1 MSLRTRSLLRPL
13 ERRITPT
20 TYFVTNAQDAGS
32 GSLRQAVL
40 DANAAGGADSIVF
53 DAAVFATPQTITLK
67 TGQMTI
73 TDAVTITGPTA
84 KLTIDASHSTRI
96 FEIDLPGKN
105 TNALNLLG
113 LTLINGNATTGGG
126 AIATFDDALTL
137 ANVNVFGCASEDQG
151 GAISSGASLTISDC
165 VFSRNSATG
174 TPSSRGG
181 AILMLNGSA
190 LTVTRSTI
198 SGNMASASGGGI
210 FMTYGTLTLTEST
223 ISDNR
228 AGLTTIGF
236 GFPGGGGML
245 LGWGPATIRNCTI
258 SGNTAPRGGGIY
270 SLGNS
275 NVTIQNSTIALN
287 AAANSGGGIYR
298 ANGTVTLE
306 SVILAKNTAP
316 SLANSGQFA
325 ANFCLLGETSTSI
338 TGSNNKIAAD
348 PLLGSLGNYGGPT
361 PVHPLLPGSPAV
373 DAGSNPTGL
382 VTDQR
387 GSGFSRVNNG
397 FADIGAVE
405 GPIAGPMAVAAITN
419 VDVRNDPV
427 IVFTITYYD
436 QGAIDVASLGTGNVT
451 VAGPNEVIITPTFVG
466 VDDNSN
472 GSPRV
477 ATYQFTAPG
486 GIWDPTDNG
495 VYTLAFVGEQVYDT
509 DAPAPHAAL
518 PGAVANFSVSVGQTF
533 VVDITTDENDG
544 NTSPGDVS
552 LREAI
557 ALATANSSMI
567 NSVVFDPLLFASPQT
582 MILTLG
588 ELKINNWLFIDGPAA
603 KLTIDANKQSR
614 IFNIDVP
621 GKSYQPV
628 SLADL
633 ALINGKAL
641 TGYSAYYFLGGGIE
655 CSNEALTLTNVSIA
669 HCQAS
674 GGGGGVYCGSGSVTI
689 QNCILTDNIANSDTS
704 GGAIFLD
711 SPTQATIT
719 RSTIVGNTSGRG
731 GGGIYFYGYYNT
743 SLLLTECLIA
753 ENRANVDSFFEG
765 GGGLFFRSGT
775 ATIQNCTFSGN
786 TAASGGAIWSQS
798 NSLVTQSCTIAN
810 NIAEEIAGGT
820 YGYIAAES
828 SLIGNNVAPVDPD
841 ASYRLTASYC
851 LIGNPGSVPIIGEHN
866 ILNVDPLL
874 GPLGSYGGPTLT
886 HQLLLGSPALDAGS
900 NPAKLTNDQ
909 RGPGFPRVA
918 KSVPDIGAVEGLWPI
933 PIPIADPPDIVA
945 PSSSQNV
952 TVKYTD
958 DVGIDVTTLGTGDI
972 SVIGP
977 NGFSTTPIFQSLD
990 INNNGTPRVAT
1001 YQFTPPGGVWD
1012 PTDNG
1017 TYTIVMTTN
1026 QVLDIDSPTPHAAAA
1041 GAFGDFAVAV
1051 PTVYVV
1057 DITADESDGNT
1068 ASGDLS
1074 LREAIELANA
1084 NGSVHDF
1091 INFDPAVFATAK
1103 TISLSLGEM
1112 EITEPVTITG
1122 PGSANSP
1129 PLLTIDANAASRIFE
1144 IDVVQNHRQD
1154 ISISRFVLTNGNVAG
1169 DSGGAIKNYNESLSL
1184 TKVNINNCKTDRG
1197 GGAIDVGHPGTLS
1210 VTDCEL
1216 TKNSAWSGGAIS
1228 TYRAD
1233 VIISF
1238 SLLSGNVATLFSSGA
1253 IGCNE
1258 GSLTITDSTFVGN
1271 QAAGNGGAIGSYT
1284 DNAVAIVRNC
1294 TFTNNSASNGGA
1306 ISASS
1311 GYTGG
1316 FILENSTFSGNT
1328 AGLGGGLYLETFGQ
1342 FSIVN
1347 TTISGNSAY
1356 QGGGIW
1362 SYGSGP
1368 LGPMTITNCIISSNQ
1383 ANLAEPDGRGGG
1395 IYFYRTTVNI
1405 SRSQISSNNAYS
1417 GGGIWCFDNVLSIV
1431 GSTID
1436 SNTSVGPGAGLA
1448 SQGASPLKLDNSAIT
1463 NNKTSPTS
1471 EIGKGGGLYLYF
1483 GYGSIQNCTI
1493 SGNSS
1498 SSGGGLWLYYS
1509 NLALRNSTIASNTAS
1524 SAGGGIHSSET
1535 KITLDSDI
1543 VGKNNSPMGPDIK
1556 GLITANYSLIGT
1568 TAGATITGTNNKL
1581 NVDPMLGPLTN
1592 NGGPTLTHALL
1603 PGSPAIDS
1611 GRNTT
1616 GVGYDQR
1623 GNGYFRVSG
1632 KSTDI
1637 GAFEVQS
1644 PIAPAQVAT
1653 VTINDGS
1660 AQRSRITSLKIAFGQ
1675 LVSFTEVP
1683 ATAFELKRNG
1693 DNALVT
1699 LAAATDF
1706 SGNQTI
1712 VTLTFTGGPVQ
1723 SSSLADGRYTLII
1736 NADQVFNGNGLI
1748 DGDANSTPGGNYIL
1762 ASTGT
1767 SGIFRLFGDGNGDAR
1782 VDSTDFTLFR
1792 TVFGTSN
1799 GLYFDAN
1806 NDGVVHSSDFVE
1818 FRKRF
1823 GIALI

>member
-1 MSLRTRSLLRPL
+1 MSFRTRLMLRPL

-20 TYFVTNAQDAGS
+20 TYVVTNTQDVGS

-40 DANAAGGADSIVF
+40 DANAAGGADSIVY
-53 DAAVFATPQTITLK
+53 DAAVFATAKTITLK

-84 KLTIDASHSTRI
+84 KLTIDASHATRI

-137 ANVNVFGCASEDQG
+137 ANVNVFGCASDDQG
-151 GAISSGASLTISDC
+151 GAISSGASLTFSDC

-236 GFPGGGGML
+236 GLPGGGGIL

-287 AAANSGGGIYR
+287 AAANAGGGIYG

-316 SLANSGQFA
+316 SLANSGQFT

-382 VTDQR
+382 ATDQR

-397 FADIGAVE
+397 IADIGAVE

-436 QGAIDVASLGTGNVT
+436 QGAIDVASLGTGDVT
-451 VAGPNEVIITPTFVG
+451 VAGPNGAIITPTFVG

-472 GSPRV
+472 GSPRI

-495 VYTLAFVGEQVYDT
+495 VYTLVIVGDQVFDLDT
-509 DAPAPHAAL
+509 PTPHAAL
-518 PGAVANFSVSVGQTF
+518 PGAVANFSVSVGQKF
-533 VVDITTDENDG
+533 FVDITTDENDG
-544 NTSPGDVS
+544 NTSPGDLS

-557 ALATANSSMI
+557 ALATAKSSMI
-567 NSVVFDPLLFASPQT
+567 NSVVFDPLVFASPQT
-582 MILTLG
+582 IMLTLG

-603 KLTIDANKQSR
+603 KLTIDAHQVSR

-621 GKSYQPV
+621 GKSNQPV
-628 SLADL
+628 TIRNLT
-633 ALINGKAL
+633 LINGKAPID
-641 TGYSAYYFLGGGIE
+641 YSVYLGGGIR
-655 CSNEALTLTNVSIA
+655 NYYQALTLTNVEISNCAAADGGGGIWSYPSLTITDCILADNSITESGSYQRGGA
-669 HCQAS
+669 IYAGGAVSINRSTIIRNLATNGAGIYGSGSLTITDSTVVANQAGGETL
-674 GGGGGVYCGSGSVTI
+674 GGGGGLYFDGQLLTI
-689 QNCILTDNIANSDTS
+689 RNSTFSANVASTGGGILSLYGTLVVQN
-704 GGAIFLD
+704 
-711 SPTQATIT
+711 
-719 RSTIVGNTSGRG
+719 STIAYNSADES
-731 GGGIYFYGYYNT
+731 GGGIYCYSVTLDSSIVAVNKASTQPDIKGSVSATF
-743 SLLLTECLIA
+743 SLLSNTT
-753 ENRANVDSFFEG
+753 G
-765 GGGLFFRSGT
+765 
-775 ATIQNCTFSGN
+775 ATIIG
-786 TAASGGAIWSQS
+786 S
-798 NSLVTQSCTIAN
+798 NN
-810 NIAEEIAGGT
+810 K
-820 YGYIAAES
+820 
-828 SLIGNNVAPVDPD
+828 
-841 ASYRLTASYC
+841 
-851 LIGNPGSVPIIGEHN
+851 
-866 ILNVDPLL
+866 LNVDPILA
-874 GPLGSYGGPTLT
+874 PLGNYGGPTLT
-886 HQLLLGSPALDAGS
+886 HPLLLGSPAIDAGS
-900 NPAKLTNDQ
+900 NPVTLTNDQ
-909 RGPGFPRVA
+909 RGPGFPRVVNGA
-918 KSVPDIGAVEGLWPI
+918 PDIGAVEGLWSI
-933 PIPIADPPDIVA
+933 PIPIENVSDVGA
-945 PSSSQNV
+945 PASLQTV
-952 TVKYTD
+952 TIKYTD
-958 DVGIDVTTLGTGDI
+958 DLGIGVNTLGTGDI
-972 SVIGP
+972 TVIGP
-977 NGFSTTPIFQSLD
+977 NGFSTTPVFQTVDVNS
-990 INNNGTPRVAT
+990 NGTPRVAV
-1001 YQFTPPGGVWD
+1001 YQFVPPGGAWD
-1012 PTDNG
+1012 PSDNG
-1017 TYTIVMTTN
+1017 TYTIVMNAN
-1026 QVLDIDSPTPHAAAA
+1026 QVFDIDSSTPHAAAA
-1041 GAFGDFAVAV
+1041 NIIGDFMVAV
-1051 PTVYVV
+1051 PTTYVV

-1068 ASGDLS
+1068 SSGDLS
-1074 LREAIELANA
+1074 LREAIELSNA
-1084 NGSVHDF
+1084 NGGVHDF

-1103 TISLSLGEM
+1103 TISLSLGEI

-1122 PGSANSP
+1122 PGPANLP

-1144 IDVVQNHRQD
+1144 IDVVGKHRQD
-1154 ISISRFVLTNGNVAG
+1154 VSISRLVLTNGKVAG
-1169 DSGGAIKNYNESLSL
+1169 DSGGAIENYNESVSL
-1184 TKVNINNCKTDRG
+1184 TKVNINNSKTDRG
-1197 GGAIDVGHPGTLS
+1197 GGAIDVGYFGTLS

-1216 TKNSAWSGGAIS
+1216 TKNSAYGGGAIS
-1228 TYRAD
+1228 GYRSD
-1233 VIISF
+1233 LTIKS
-1238 SLLSGNVATLFSSGA
+1238 SLVSGNTANPGGGGG
-1253 IGCNE
+1253 IGCTYS
-1258 GSLTITDSTFVGN
+1258 SLTITDSTFADNHASGI
-1271 QAAGNGGAIGSYT
+1271 GGGIYSRAYNT
-1284 DNAVAIVRNC
+1284 VMIVRNSS
-1294 TFTNNSASNGGA
+1294 FTNNSGSKGGA
-1306 ISASS
+1306 IWAYSQSVF
-1311 GYTGG
+1311 T
-1316 FILENSTFSGNT
+1316 LEMSMVSGNS
-1328 AGLGGGLYLETFGQ
+1328 AGLGGGLYLKAFGQ
-1342 FSIVN
+1342 SNIVD

-1362 SYGSGP
+1362 SYGSSP
-1368 LGPMTITNCIISSNQ
+1368 FALMKVTNCTISSNQ

-1395 IYFYRTTVNI
+1395 IYLYGTAANI
-1405 SRSQISSNNAYS
+1405 GGCQISSNKANS
-1417 GGGIWCFDNVLSIV
+1417 GGGVWSYSTDLSIDS
-1431 GSTID
+1431 STID
-1436 SNTSVGPGAGLA
+1436 SNTSLGPGGGLA
-1448 SQGASPLKLDNSAIT
+1448 SQWVFGLKLNNSSIT
-1463 NNKTSPTS
+1463 NNTTSLTDES
-1471 EIGKGGGLYLYF
+1471 GKGGGLYLYF

-1498 SSGGGLWLYYS
+1498 YSGGGLWLYYS

-1581 NVDPMLGPLTN
+1581 NVDPLFGPLTN

-1675 LVSFTEVP
+1675 LVSFTGVP

-1699 LAAATDF
+1699 LTAATDF

-1723 SSSLADGRYTLII
+1723 SSSLADGRYTLTI

-1806 NDGVVHSSDFVE
+1806 NDGVVNSSDFVE